1 MNENEYLEGYISR
14 LRNPIVA
21 NVFFRLHLIEVF
33 GTGIRRIRDCYAG
46 NDVQP
51 KFDISENSIRVILPV
66 TGKKR
71 EMTTDE
77 ETVLR
82 SLSSGMRL
90 SCSEI
95 VSKTGFSKNKVLRL
109 VSSLLEKNYL
119 RRFGNGRGTK
129 YGL

>member
-1 MNENEYLEGYISR
+1 M
-14 LRNPIVA
+14 
-21 NVFFRLHLIEVF
+21 F

-46 NDVQP
+46 SEVQP
-51 KFDISENSIRVILPV
+51 KFHISENSIRVILPT

-82 SLSSGMRL
+82 SLSSGIRL
-90 SCSEI
+90 SCSEM

-109 VSSLLEKNYL
+109 VNLLLEKDYL
-119 RRFGNGRGTK
+119 RKFGNGRGTK